1 MAWIDIIDNEDETD
15 IVDILVGIRNA
26 LHSLASTKGVL
37 SDLRVTSTG
46 ALSVGTHAVT
56 QSGAW
61 NLGSVS
67 QFGALNLSANNAVG
81 NWQNQTAIQAF
92 VKNIDRT
99 S

>member
-1 MAWIDIIDNEDETD
+1 MAWIDIIDNEDEAD

-26 LHSLASTKGVL
+26 LHSLASVKGIL
-37 SDLRVTSTG
+37 SDLRVTPTG

-61 NLGSVS
+61 NLTSVS

-81 NWQNQTAIQAF
+81 NWQNQTAVLSF
-92 VKNIDRT
+92 TKNIERP
-99 S
+99 